1 MKLWGEIVIEGS
13 TMLWE
18 GADFHFDWNE
28 VAFKI
33 CEKMSGLNKE
43 IFFPP
48 ALLKYKLKM
57 YMFKIYN
64 LVFYVTITI
73 SIASQPAQLVTQA
86 AMLREGALTNGISA
100 LTRRDQREVIA
111 LCSLPHEEQEKAAI

>member
-33 CEKMSGLNKE
+33 CKKMSGLNRD
-43 IFFPP
+43 FFPP
-48 ALLKYKLKM
+48 ALVKYKLKL

-73 SIASQPAQLVTQA
+73 YIASQPAQLVTQA
-86 AMLREGALTNGISA
+86 AMLREERIYKES
-100 LTRRDQREVIA
+100 I
-111 LCSLPHEEQEKAAI
+111 

>member
-86 AMLREGALTNGISA
+86 AMSREERIYKES
-100 LTRRDQREVIA
+100 I
-111 LCSLPHEEQEKAAI
+111 